1 MVAGK
6 NVTFPPVISGHL
18 LVDPDLTDVTEF
30 GVYSTGTV
38 QKHEIGLRHR
48 IGDRVYRYGKAGGV
62 LTPSKAAFNDN
73 VFFSSGGLIGAGT
86 IGDMEVTLT
95 LDATT
100 SAATAF
106 GTKDQ
111 MIGGYF
117 LQPDTTNCQFRIIKG
132 HDFGATSA
140 VIKILLDGPLTRTF
154 VATSICEFGRNPY
167 NNLKVNV
174 GQVGSA
180 MGIPATAIA
189 SGSYGWVQTW
199 GPCWITPQASMGDRI
214 NERTAYFRGDG
225 TINDFDGCTNETTGH
240 QVAGFIIGKNVE
252 ASTWYNPPFIWL
264 QISP

>member
-1 MVAGK
+1 MVAEK
-6 NVTFPPVISGHL
+6 QVSYPPIASGHL
-18 LVDPDLTDVTEF
+18 LVDPNLTDVTQF

-48 IGDRVYRYGKAGGV
+48 IGDRVFRYGKAGGI
-62 LTPSKAAFNDN
+62 LTASKAAFNNN

-86 IGDMEVTLT
+86 IGDMEVTLE
-95 LDATT
+95 LDAT
-100 SAATAF
+100 SEVASAF

-111 MIGGYF
+111 MVGGYF

-132 HDFGATSA
+132 HGIGVSGAK
-140 VIKILLDGPLTRTF
+140 IKILLDGPLTRNF

-167 NNLKVNV
+167 TNLIVNAD
-174 GQVGSA
+174 QLGSA
-180 MGIPATAIA
+180 MGIPTTAIA

-199 GPCWITPQASMGDRI
+199 GPCYITPQASMGDRI

-225 TINDFDGCTNETTGH
+225 TINDFDGITNEETGH

-252 ASTWYNPPFIWL
+252 GSTWYNPPFIWL